1 MTATPLTADMTAAE
15 RVECWHLL
23 KPVKDAVGINAVA
36 AWQKSRGEGIKVV
49 IFDTGVEFI
58 HPSLAAN
65 ISTGKDGLPD
75 QARDFD
81 HSLDGKGR
89 SIHEGGRI
97 ANPFDAH
104 GTACAGIVGAAD
116 RKDTD
121 VVGVAPECSLVPV
134 RINANFE
141 PAALEAALEYAAN
154 VGDIILLPRYLPRAS
169 VDKAE
174 TDLSEREKERKK
186 ELRSLE
192 RTLCRIAKEKPVVCA
207 AGNDGKKGLVFPA
220 CLPETIA
227 VGACNEKGWRSTYS
241 QYGENLDVVAL
252 SNDVLIETKGFVRLD
267 KDEVERRVRDEQERA
282 WLRAGHPILARQPH
296 AERALEHTTHAKDG
310 HLAEFGARAIATTD
324 NLGGAGYNF
333 DGNYCKVDGTFGFGG
348 TSAATAQVAGVI
360 ALMLA
365 PAANSKLKD
374 DVEAIRK
381 RLWAAASTKYLRS
394 NGNAQA
400 EFGYGLVDAEE
411 AVG

>member
-1 MTATPLTADMTAAE
+1 MTATPLTADMTAAQ

-23 KPVKDAVGINAVA
+23 KPVEGALGINAVA
-36 AWQKSRGEGIKVV
+36 AWRKSRGEYIKVV
-49 IFDTGVEFI
+49 IFDTGVEFT

-75 QARDFD
+75 QAWDFD
-81 HSLDGKGR
+81 HRLDGKGR

-116 RKDTD
+116 RGDTD
-121 VVGVAPECSLVPV
+121 VVGVAPKCSLVPV

-141 PAALEAALEYAAN
+141 PAALEAALERAAS
-154 VGDIILLPRYLPRAS
+154 VGDVILLPRYLPRAS
-169 VDKAE
+169 VDKPKA
-174 TDLSEREKERKK
+174 DLSERERKR
-186 ELRSLE
+186 EEGLRSLE
-192 RTLCRIAKEKPVVCA
+192 RTLCTIATKKPVVCA

-220 CLPETIA
+220 CLPETIG
-227 VGACNEKGWRSTYS
+227 VGACTEMGWRSTYS

-252 SNDVLIETKGFVRLD
+252 SNDVPIETKGFVRLD
-267 KDEVERRVRDEQERA
+267 KDEIERRVRDEQERA
-282 WLRAGHPILARQPH
+282 WLRDGHPILARPH
-296 AERALEHTTHAKDG
+296 ARRPLEDTQQAKDG
-310 HLAEFGARAIATTD
+310 HLAEFGERAIATTD

-333 DGNYCKVDGTFGFGG
+333 DGDYCKADGTFGFGG
-348 TSAATAQVAGVI
+348 TSAAAAQVAGVI

-365 PAANSKLKD
+365 KNSNLMG

-381 RLWAAASTKYLRS
+381 QLWAAASKEYLRS

-400 EFGYGLVDAEE
+400 EFGYGLVDAEK